1 MWKEHAE
8 HLLRTLRKDYTV
20 TDDWKGEKY
29 NGITIDWD
37 YVKRQVHLSMPG
49 YAKAAL
55 QQFNHPAPEKQQDSP
70 YLYTPPKYGQRV
82 QYATKATDAPLLDSA
97 GKKFIQQVCGKFLY
111 YGRAVDNTIL
121 VAISAIAA
129 H

>member
-1 MWKEHAE
+1 MFSLIVDDFGVKYVGKEHAE

-49 YAKAAL
+49 YCKEAL
-55 QQFNHPAPEKQQDSP
+55 TRFKHKLRKVNDQPHCHVLPV
-70 YLYTPPKYGQRV
+70 YGRTV
-82 QYATKATDAPLLDSA
+82 QYAAKEDESPKVDKETTN
-97 GKKFIQQVCGKFLY
+97 FIQQVTGTFL
-111 YGRAVDNTIL
+111 
-121 VAISAIAA
+121 
-129 H
+129 